1 MPLVLDWPIE
11 VAIPTVAIICGV
23 LSFLAYHKEV
33 LNKEGAATA
42 FGVGFVIGVFGHIA
56 WLILLLIF
64 LLTSFAATR
73 YKFALKE
80 KKGVQEGVK
89 GERGGANVVAN
100 GLVPAAIAF
109 LPFIAKSMEVE
120 PFPLEHTGLIFVSAI
135 AVAAADTLA
144 SEIGVLSDRTYLITT
159 LKRVP
164 PGTNGGVSRL
174 GNLSALAAAA
184 YTAVMGWVFLAF
196 LTDTMPMNPL
206 VIIIPLVIGFV
217 GCQIDSVFGATLE
230 TRGWLT
236 KKTNNLLTVSI
247 GAVLTWFVLHSN
259 FFNWLMSLSF

>member
-1 MPLVLDWPIE
+1 MTVSDWPL
-11 VAIPTVAIICGV
+11 AIVVPAVAIICAV
-23 LSFLAYHKEV
+23 LSILAFYKNV

-42 FGVGFVIGVFGHIA
+42 FAVGFIIGVFGHIM

-73 YKFALKE
+73 YRFSLKE

-89 GERGGANVVAN
+89 GERGGTNVIAN
-100 GLVPAAIAF
+100 GLIPAVIAF
-109 LPFIAKSMEVE
+109 LPFISRSMEIE

-159 LKRVP
+159 VGRVP
-164 PGTNGGVSRL
+164 PGTNGGVSWL
-174 GNLSALAAAA
+174 GNLMALAAAA
-184 YTAVMGWVFLAF
+184 YTAVVGWLILAF
-196 LTDTMPMNPL
+196 LTLTMPRNPA
-206 VIIIPLVIGFV
+206 VIVIPLVIGFV
-217 GCQIDSVFGATLE
+217 GCQIDSIFGATLE

-247 GAVLTWFVLHSN
+247 GAILAWFVINST
-259 FFNWLMSLSF
+259 FYEWLVNLPF

>member
-1 MPLVLDWPIE
+1 MDWPIE
-11 VAIPTVAIICGV
+11 IVIPTVAVICGV
-23 LSFLAYHKEV
+23 LSFLAFYKNV

-42 FGVGFVIGVFGHIA
+42 FGVGFVIGVFGHIV

-73 YKFALKE
+73 FRFSLKE
-80 KKGVQEGVK
+80 KRGVQEGVR

-109 LPFIAKSMEVE
+109 LPFIAQSMEVE
-120 PFPLEHTGLIFVSAI
+120 PFPMEHTGLIFVSAI

-144 SEIGVLSDRTYLITT
+144 SEIGVLSDRTRLITT
-159 LKRVP
+159 LKRVA
-164 PGTNGGVSRL
+164 PGTDGGVSWL

-184 YTAVMGWVFLAF
+184 YTAVIGWVFLAF

-206 VIIIPLVIGFV
+206 VILIPLVIGFV

-230 TRGWLT
+230 RRGWLT

-259 FFNWLMSLSF
+259 FFDWLMGLSF